1 MAERIFEFGQFVIHP
16 KDSKSICKIFVSEPE
31 KEKSFGRLIG
41 IIEIESPKSK
51 ANFQI
56 LEKLSTEIQNLYFK
70 TAEASIKSQPNSSSN
85 FETIFEHALYKINQI
100 IFEVSNQLFLSQ
112 MSFEPKIK
120 LPGKINAALALI
132 QNNNLYLSQSGHI
145 FSFLIYQTKPNDYKI
160 INILENAAGQ
170 EAKQTNK
177 QVSFFSN
184 IINGQIEIGNFFVF
198 CTKSILDYLSIDKLK
213 KTIASHSPDESSLLI
228 KNLLD
233 EIESSS
239 SFATLIIRPQPEIR
253 ESISPQT
260 VQTQSSDKIS
270 SLKSMHELL
279 ATESKT
285 EKLLTPSLKLNI
297 KKPFLNILAG
307 LRPKEGKNFKNVT
320 FKILKLLIYYPC
332 LLIGKTLYSFFRLIY
347 KSILLIFYFILRQKE
362 KRKKIAQ
369 EILQGL
375 KQPFKKTAVWFAA
388 LPKLSKIFL
397 LIALIFIF
405 LFAQSIFFLNKKYEN
420 EAEIEAYNVTV
431 NTIQN
436 KKNEAEASL
445 IYNDEENARK
455 KLLEAKDLAEEL
467 PQNSKKRKE
476 TRENLLNEIQ
486 VLLAKLQH
494 IVDIDN
500 PFFITDLLNQDS
512 QAATQNLFA
521 LGDNLYTF
529 NPQNNLIYKIN
540 AENKAVEI
548 IDSTIPAP
556 NHLEIGVQKNKDSIL
571 FYHTGKSLFEFGLEN
586 KTGKTI
592 DIILEN
598 SEQELKDID
607 LYNQRLYL
615 LDVKNNQI
623 WKHLPTLSGYARG
636 APWLKEN
643 LDITSASSIAIDGE
657 IYLAKNNGE
666 LWRLANGYKENFEVK
681 IDPILS
687 SPAKIWTS
695 PETKYLYILEPAT
708 KRLIVL
714 DKNGK
719 LKIQYRSNQFD
730 NLKDFVVL
738 EKEKKIY
745 LLCGTKIY
753 GIAATHL

>member
-1 MAERIFEFGQFVIHP
+1 MAEKIFEFGQFVIHP

-31 KEKSFGRLIG
+31 KEKSLGRLVG
-41 IIEIESPKSK
+41 IIEIESPQSK
-51 ANFQI
+51 ANLQV

-85 FETIFEHALYKINQI
+85 FETIFEHALHKINQI

-120 LPGKINAALALI
+120 SPGKINAALALI
-132 QNNNLYLSQSGHI
+132 QNNNLYLSQSGRI
-145 FSFLIYQTKPNDYKI
+145 FSFLIYQTKSNDYKI

-170 EAKQTNK
+170 EAKQTSK

-184 IINGQIEIGNFFVF
+184 IINGQIELGNFFVF
-198 CTKSILDYLSIDKLK
+198 CTESILDYLSIDKLK
-213 KTIASHSPDESSLLI
+213 KTIAGRSPDEASLSI

-239 SFATLIIRPQPEIR
+239 SFAALIIRPQPEIK
-253 ESISPQT
+253 ESLPLQT
-260 VQTQSSDKIS
+260 VQTQISDKIPPI
-270 SLKSMHELL
+270 KSMHELL

-297 KKPFLNILAG
+297 RKPFLKILAG
-307 LRPKEGKNFKNVT
+307 LRPKEGKNFKNIT

-332 LLIGKTLYSFFRLIY
+332 LFIGKILYSFFHFLY
-347 KSILLIFYFILRQKE
+347 KSILLIFYFAFRQKE
-362 KRKKIAQ
+362 KRKKTTK
-369 EILQGL
+369 EILQEV
-375 KQPFKKTAVWFAA
+375 KQPFKKTAVWFVA
-388 LPKLSKIFL
+388 LPKSSKIFL
-397 LIALIFIF
+397 LLALIFIF
-405 LFAQSIFFLNKKYEN
+405 LFAQSIFFLNRKYEN

-455 KLLEAKDLAEEL
+455 KLLEANDLAEEL
-467 PQNSKKRKE
+467 PRNSKKRKE

-500 PFFITDLLNQDS
+500 PFLIADLINQDP
-512 QAATQNLFA
+512 QAMTRDIFA
-521 LGDNLYTF
+521 VGDDLYTF

-540 AENKAVEI
+540 AENKTVEI

-571 FYHTGKSLFEFGLEN
+571 FYHTGKNLFEFDLEN
-586 KTGKTI
+586 QTGKTI

-598 SEQELKDID
+598 NEQEFKDID
-607 LYNQRLYL
+607 LYNQRLYF
-615 LDVKNNQI
+615 LDIKNNQI

-643 LDITSASSIAIDGE
+643 LDITSASSMAIDGA

-666 LWRLANGYKENFEVK
+666 LLRLASGYKENFEAK
-681 IDPILS
+681 IDPALS
-687 SPAKIWTS
+687 SPTKIWTS
-695 PETKYLYILEPAT
+695 PDTNYLYVLEPAT
-708 KRLIVL
+708 KRLVVL

-719 LKIQYRSNQFD
+719 LKIQYRSSQFD
-730 NLKDFVVL
+730 GLKDFVVL

-745 LLCGTKIY
+745 LLCGNKIY
-753 GIAATHL
+753 GIAVTHL